1 MQVPDE
7 MTTSLSFQTDVSTV
21 RRNWYSR
28 IGSLRLFN
36 FQNVFWNGVPKKIA
50 TKSSVVRPS
59 ERDHNLAELT
69 ENYQKLQ
76 KFCVYER
83 ATK

>member
-1 MQVPDE
+1 MHYAHTETRTGTPMQVPDE

-36 FQNVFWNGVPKKIA
+36 FQNVFWNGVPKKLLPKA
-50 TKSSVVRPS
+50 QLS
-59 ERDHNLAELT
+59 D
-69 ENYQKLQ
+69 LQ
-76 KFCVYER
+76 NEI
-83 ATK
+83 TT